1 MSKIGD
7 LLRKHLKNFTPYS
20 TARDDFKGDR
30 GIFLDANENALG
42 SVIFKNYNRYPD
54 PRQSHLKLVMGKIK
68 GIAPECIFMGNGSDE
83 PIDLL
88 IRAFCEPGIDD
99 VMIFPP
105 TYGMYK
111 VAANINNVSVNEV
124 LLTKDFQLDM
134 TQIKSA
140 LNDHVKIIFICS
152 PNNPTGNLIQVQ
164 DILDLATVFKG
175 IIVIDEAY
183 IDFTDTPSWIE
194 AISKFPHLV
203 VLQTLSK
210 AWGLASLRLGIAF
223 CDPKIVDVLNLIK
236 PPYNISG
243 PVQDHVLKALK
254 KEGQMRSFVEEI
266 KKLKKELG
274 LALEQLPI
282 VLKVYPSETNFFLV
296 KFKNVQEI
304 FQYLIRNEIIL
315 RDRSGLFLCE
325 DCIRITVGTAFENK
339 QLILTL
345 KNYLKI

>member
-7 LLRKHLKNFTPYS
+7 LLRKHLNFFVPYS

-88 IRAFCEPGIDD
+88 IRAFCEPGIDE

-111 VAANINNVSVNEV
+111 VAANINNVNVNEV
-124 LLTKDFQLDM
+124 LLTQDFQLDM

-164 DILDLATVFKG
+164 DIWDLATVFKG

-194 AISKFPHLV
+194 VLSNFPHLV

-210 AWGLASLRLGIAF
+210 AWGLASLRLGMAF
-223 CDPKIVDVLNLIK
+223 CHPKIVDVLNLIK

-243 PVQDHVLKALK
+243 PVQNHVLKALK
-254 KEGQMRSFVEEI
+254 QEDQMRSFVEEI
-266 KKLKKELG
+266 KELKKELG
-274 LALEQLPI
+274 SALDQLPI
-282 VLKVYPSETNFFLV
+282 VLKVYPSEANFFLV
-296 KFKNVQEI
+296 KFKEVQEV

-315 RDRSGLFLCE
+315 RDRSGLVLCE

-339 QLILTL
+339 QLILAL
-345 KNYLKI
+345 NNYLKI

>member
-7 LLRKHLKNFTPYS
+7 LIRRHLKNFTPYS

-42 SVIFKNYNRYPD
+42 SVISENWNRYPD
-54 PRQSHLKLVMGKIK
+54 PRQSHLKEAMGKIK
-68 GIAPECIFMGNGSDE
+68 GIAQECIFMGNGSDE

-88 IRAFCEPGIDD
+88 IRGFCEPGIDE

-105 TYGMYK
+105 TYGIYK
-111 VAANINNVSVNEV
+111 VVANINNVSVNEV
-124 LLTKDFQLDM
+124 LLTQDFQLDM
-134 TQIKSA
+134 TLIKSA
-140 LNDHVKIIFICS
+140 LNNHVKIIFICS
-152 PNNPTGNLIQVQ
+152 PNNPTGNLIQVK
-164 DILDLATVFKG
+164 DIWDLATVFKG

-194 AISKFPHLV
+194 VLSKFPHLV

-210 AWGLASLRLGIAF
+210 AWGLASLRLGMAF
-223 CDPKIVDVLNLIK
+223 CHPKIVDVLNLIK
-236 PPYNISG
+236 PSYNISG
-243 PVQDHVLKALK
+243 PVQNQVLKALK
-254 KEGQMRSFVEEI
+254 EEDQMRSFVEEI
-266 KKLKKELG
+266 KELKKELES
-274 LALEQLPI
+274 ALNQLPI
-282 VLKVYPSETNFFLV
+282 VLKVYPSEANFFLV

-315 RDRSGLFLCE
+315 RDRSGLVLCE

>member
-88 IRAFCEPGIDD
+88 IRAFCEPGIDE

-124 LLTKDFQLDM
+124 LLTQDFQLDM

-194 AISKFPHLV
+194 VLSKFPHLV

-210 AWGLASLRLGIAF
+210 AWGLASLRLGMAF
-223 CDPKIVDVLNLIK
+223 CHPKIVDVLNLIK

-243 PVQDHVLKALK
+243 PVQNHVLKALK
-254 KEGQMRSFVEEI
+254 QEDQMRSFVEEI
-266 KKLKKELG
+266 KELKKELG

-282 VLKVYPSETNFFLV
+282 VLKVYPSEANFFLV
-296 KFKNVQEI
+296 KFKKFKKFFSI
-304 FQYLIRNEIIL
+304 
-315 RDRSGLFLCE
+315 
-325 DCIRITVGTAFENK
+325 
-339 QLILTL
+339 
-345 KNYLKI
+345 

>member
-7 LLRKHLKNFTPYS
+7 LLRKHLNFFVPYS

-42 SVIFKNYNRYPD
+42 SVISENWNRYPD
-54 PRQSHLKLVMGKIK
+54 PRQSHLKQVMGKIK

-88 IRAFCEPGIDD
+88 IRAFCEPGIDE

-124 LLTKDFQLDM
+124 LLTQDFQLDM

-164 DILDLATVFKG
+164 DIWDLATVFKG

-194 AISKFPHLV
+194 VLSNFPHLV

-210 AWGLASLRLGIAF
+210 AWGLASLRLGMAF
-223 CDPKIVDVLNLIK
+223 CHPKIVDVLNLIK

-243 PVQDHVLKALK
+243 PVQNHVLKALK
-254 KEGQMRSFVEEI
+254 HEDQMRLFVEDI
-266 KKLKKELG
+266 KELKKELG

-282 VLKVYPSETNFFLV
+282 VLKVYPSEANFFLV
-296 KFKNVQEI
+296 KFKEVQEV
-304 FQYLIRNEIIL
+304 FQYLIRNEIIV
-315 RDRSGLFLCE
+315 RNRSGLVLCE

-339 QLILTL
+339 QLILAL
-345 KNYLKI
+345 NNYLKI